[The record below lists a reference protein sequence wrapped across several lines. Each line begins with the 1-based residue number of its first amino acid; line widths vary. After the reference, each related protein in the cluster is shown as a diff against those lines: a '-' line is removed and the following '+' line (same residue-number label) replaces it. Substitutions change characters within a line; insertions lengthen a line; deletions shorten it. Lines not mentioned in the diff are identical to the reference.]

1 MFQFNKPQK
10 LCCKKSISRLFE
22 TGRYIEAHPLKVV
35 WSLDQKKDNG
45 QLKSVIIV
53 PKKKIK
59 LAADRNLIKRRIKE
73 GYRIEKSKIDLHLE
87 DKGGYLHLAIIYQHE
102 EILEYSFLKEKI
114 NLILGRLLS
123 EL

>member
-1 MFQFNKPQK
+1 MFQFNKSQK

-22 TGRYIEAHPLKVV
+22 SGRYIEAHPLKVV
-35 WSLDQKKDNG
+35 WSLDQEKDSG
-45 QLKSVIIV
+45 RLKSVIIV

-73 GYRIEKSKIDLHLE
+73 GYRIEKNKIDLHLE
-87 DKGGYLHLAIIYQHE
+87 DKGGHLNLAIIYQYE

-114 NLILGRLLS
+114 NLILGRLLRD
-123 EL
+123 L